1 MVTPYNTRGS
11 ALLKPPGSAA
21 KQIPGSQVVANRS
34 MPGRETLAA
43 AGRAVQQGPA
53 NYAGMATKAGFKPP
67 PRPAAPPP
75 VQQPRQGMERAFRAV
90 MSGAGNA
97 YGKPQPPQTA
107 ALAPTQAAPP
117 SLTAVTQ
124 FGPTGLNNVKNTTM
138 GAGGFG
144 GSMRSDINV
153 PGRTSSNPVAG
164 MSVLGGAVPTQQ
176 GGAGSV
182 QTRVDAL
189 TKDQVTNSAPGV
201 AAQWLQDQIANLTGY
216 DSENPPERRIQ
227 VDAPDS
233 TNEFVGRVSNPVIDP
248 GNIKDVL
255 NPPGGDA
262 GGEGSEYDPTKP
274 DSLLEMLLRSTMGG
288 LKNSVFDPSADFA
301 DQLNNSAKEKIPG
314 YYNNW
319 EDLKDLRNSGK
330 ELLGNEYYDSYD
342 AAARDQ
348 LQSDVSSNRDAM
360 MRQALSQSYGGGRG
374 MGGNFAGQVA
384 DSSARALAEGNRGIA
399 MDSMQRRLQ
408 GKQIGG
414 AQEQA
419 AVGMIYDLMN
429 QGYTDPREIFSAILE
444 MAPEMAG
451 ALGGILDSI
460 LPG

>member
-11 ALLKPPGSAA
+11 ALLQPPDQERQA
-21 KQIPGSQVVANRS
+21 KANQT
-34 MPGRETLAA
+34 MPGRNALAA

-67 PRPAAPPP
+67 PRPGPVPPTL
-75 VQQPRQGMERAFRAV
+75 QPRQGQERAFRAV
-90 MSGAGNA
+90 MQGSGNA
-97 YGKPQPPQTA
+97 YGPAQKPAATA

-117 SLTAVTQ
+117 NFTSASAAGSNL
-124 FGPTGLNNVKNTTM
+124 PLNNVKNTTM

-144 GSMRSDINV
+144 GSLRADINI
-153 PGRTSSNPVAG
+153 P
-164 MSVLGGAVPTQQ
+164 AVPRHLRH
-176 GGAGSV
+176 GAGSV
-182 QTRVDAL
+182 QTRRDAL
-189 TKDQVTNSAPGV
+189 TREQVANSPVGQS
-201 AAQWLQDQIANLTGY
+201 AQWLQDQYRRLTGY
-216 DSENPPERRIQ
+216 DPDNPPERAVS

-233 TNEFVGRVSNPVIDP
+233 TSEFVDRVSNPVIDP
-248 GNIKDVL
+248 GNVVDVL
-255 NPPGGDA
+255 NPPGGDGD
-262 GGEGSEYDPTKP
+262 GGDPA
-274 DSLLEMLLRSTMGG
+274 DSWLEKILRMALGG
-288 LKNSVFDPSADFA
+288 VYNSVFEPSSNFA
-301 DQLNNSAKEKIPG
+301 DQLNANAKDKIPA

-319 EDLKDLRNSGK
+319 EDLKDLRKSGK

-342 AAARDQ
+342 KAAREQ

-374 MGGNFAGQVA
+374 MGGNMAGQVA

-451 ALGGILDSI
+451 ALGGVLDSI